1 MASPE
6 INESEDVPKMK
17 PNKRVGKLE
26 TVKMFEEKKVE
37 TETPVA
43 KKEYIPVVIDKD
55 AFERTMGRFEHYK
68 DEEEERE
75 RRREEQVS
83 ISQIT
88 KLIKARPF
96 YI

>member
-1 MASPE
+1 M
-6 INESEDVPKMK
+6 PKVR

-37 TETPVA
+37 TEIPIG
-43 KKEYIPVVIDKD
+43 KKEYVPVVIDKD

-83 ISQIT
+83 IIHLRET
-88 KLIKARPF
+88 VC
-96 YI
+96 